1 MLTKAYRRLLKMRCI
16 QRTLLFSCPVQ
27 CSWHQTVD
35 LRIRVYAIDLSDC
48 TCLESFHLLIRRV
61 PDMHGPAPT
70 FCAAPVR
77 PQGAALVG
85 LQGAAALGPSALLS
99 LPRYNPVSTRYV
111 LP

>member
-1 MLTKAYRRLLKMRCI
+1 MLTNAYRSLLKMRCI
-16 QRTLLFSCPVQ
+16 QRTLLFRCPMQ

-35 LRIRVYAIDLSDC
+35 LCIRVYAIDLSDC
-48 TCLESFHLLIRRV
+48 TCLESFYRLIRRV
-61 PDMHGPAPT
+61 PKKDRPAPT

-77 PQGAALVG
+77 PQGTALFG
-85 LQGAAALGPSALLS
+85 PQGAAALGPSALLS